1 MTAAAGPAPAATPAT
16 RPSAPRS
23 RVSGRARR
31 RFGLWTARFGLA
43 VFVVLALGPIAWGVV
58 TSLMPTK
65 ALTQSPPDLALSNLT
80 LSNYLEVLT
89 TRGNLV
95 DALIDSAIVAT
106 LTASISLALGSAAA
120 YALARLK
127 VPGANRIL
135 LAVLATQMF
144 PGIVIAIPL
153 FLVYSQLRIVD
164 TYPAL
169 AITYLSFTL
178 PVVIWILKGFFEA
191 IPPQL
196 ERAAA
201 VDGASAF
208 QTFRMVILPISLPSL
223 FAAGV
228 FAFIEAWNEF
238 FFAIILTRVQIK
250 TVPMAIAEFS
260 GQYQTLYGQML
271 ASAVL
276 ASVPVVVLAI
286 VFRRYILQG
295 FVEGA
300 VKG

>member
-1 MTAAAGPAPAATPAT
+1 M
-16 RPSAPRS
+16 SARL
-23 RVSGRARR
+23 RR
-31 RFGLWTARFGLA
+31 RLSTWGVRFGLL
-43 VFVVLALGPIAWGVV
+43 VFLVLALGPIAWGIV
-58 TSLMPTK
+58 TSLLPTS
-65 ALTQSPPDLALSNLT
+65 ALIQSPPDLSPANFT
-80 LSNYLEVLT
+80 LDNYADVLV
-89 TRGNLV
+89 TRGNLP

-106 LTASISLALGSAAA
+106 LTAALSLVLGSTAA
-120 YALARLK
+120 YALARLR
-127 VPGANRIL
+127 VPGANKIL

-153 FLVYSQLRIVD
+153 FIVFSQLRLVD
-164 TYPAL
+164 TYIAL
-169 AITYLSFTL
+169 SLTYLSFTL
-178 PVVIWILKGFFEA
+178 VVVIWILKGFFES

-201 VDGASAF
+201 VDGASTF
-208 QTFRMVILPISLPSL
+208 QTFRMVVLPISLPAL

-238 FFAIILTRVQIK
+238 FFAIILTRGGIK
-250 TVPMAIAEFS
+250 TVPIAIAEFS

-276 ASVPVVVLAI
+276 ASIPVVVLAI